1 MFQSFFGAFFYAN
14 GYPKENV
21 SRVDGGPAHEQG
33 KNSPLPDRR
42 RNIMKS
48 ERIGC
53 KNE

>member
-1 MFQSFFGAFFYAN
+1 MFQSFFGAFFYAH

-21 SRVDGGPAHEQG
+21 SRVDGARRTSRG

>member
-1 MFQSFFGAFFYAN
+1 MHTGTQRKMSEELTGARRT
-14 GYPKENV
+14 
-21 SRVDGGPAHEQG
+21 SRG